1 MTGGASSTA
10 QPDAYLRRSAAHL
23 FVDDL
28 DVPRVT
34 DDDRHHVDRV
44 LRLRTGASITLG
56 DGAGRWREARW
67 AAEPEPTGP
76 VHVHSAPAPPLTVGF
91 ALLKGE
97 RNEWVVQKLTE
108 LGIDVIL
115 PLAAER
121 SVVRWN
127 DSRAARHHERLQRV
141 AREAAMQSRRVHL
154 PFVGSVQPPGA
165 ITGTAVALAEPGG
178 RLLTMQRPC
187 VLIGPEGGWSQAELA
202 GDRVTVG
209 LGESVLRAETAAV
222 AVATLLTALRAGLV
236 SPATGS
242 SAVPGSDR

>member
-1 MTGGASSTA
+1 MTGSAGSSA
-10 QPDAYLRRSAAHL
+10 EPDAALRRSAAHL
-23 FVDDL
+23 FVGDL

-44 LRLRTGASITLG
+44 LRLRAGAAITLG
-56 DGAGRWREARW
+56 DGAGRWREALW
-67 AAEPEPTGP
+67 APEPEPTGP

-165 ITGTAVALAEPGG
+165 VTGLVVALAEPGG
-178 RLLTMQRPC
+178 RPLTMQRPC
-187 VLIGPEGGWSQAELA
+187 VLVGPEGGWSAAELA
-202 GDRVTVG
+202 GDRAIVG
-209 LGESVLRAETAAV
+209 LGPSVLRAETAAV
-222 AVATLLTALRAGLV
+222 AVATLLTALRAGTV
-236 SPATGS
+236 RPVDDRPSPH
-242 SAVPGSDR
+242 